1 MYNGL
6 TTADKTALLELKKC
20 GAIETKI
27 YHVVDIPNV
36 DEALAHIA
44 EMESKPLTWNE
55 RINQMTVEEKAEF
68 LDGMFVC
75 VDGLNRASSEHCGM
89 RTCKRCWI
97 EKLTSEYYSPYT
109 EGETK

>member
-55 RINQMTVEEKAEF
+55 RINQMTVEERASMMLNLTAEAIF
-68 LDGMFVC
+68 LDEREAIRQIVEI
-75 VDGLNRASSEHCGM
+75 LN
-89 RTCKRCWI
+89 
-97 EKLTSEYYSPYT
+97 SPYT